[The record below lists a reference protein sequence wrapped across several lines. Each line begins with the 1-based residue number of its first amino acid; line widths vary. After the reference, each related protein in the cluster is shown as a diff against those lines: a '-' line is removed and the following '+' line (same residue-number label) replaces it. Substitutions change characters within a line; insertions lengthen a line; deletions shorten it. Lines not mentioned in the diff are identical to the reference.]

1 MFAENLKKYRKLSGF
16 RQGDVAEILGVDRSA
31 YTYYE
36 NGKTE
41 PNIESIQKI
50 ASMFRVD
57 VNMLFGYEPEENTSP
72 AVSAQL
78 HNDSHFD
85 YENNASTE
93 ELLGRCSAEE
103 RLLIA
108 YYRICNDKKEVLEA
122 VRKMYEA
129 SPTTTEE

>member
-16 RQGDVAEILGVDRSA
+16 RQGDVAEIIGVDRSA

-41 PNIESIQKI
+41 PKVESIKKI
-50 ASMFRVD
+50 AAMFKVD
-57 VNMLFGYEPEENTSP
+57 VNMLLGFEPEEFFSP
-72 AVSAQL
+72 PVIAEL
-78 HNDSHFD
+78 HNDGHFD

-93 ELLGRCSAEE
+93 DTVGKCSADE

-108 YYRICNDKKEVLEA
+108 YYRVCNDKQKVLET
-122 VRKMYEA
+122 VRNMYE
-129 SPTTTEE
+129 SSVITDEE